1 MKKNKAFVLKAI
13 SSEPAL
19 AISHSTIET
28 YIQDAVTNIEAD
40 DYTGARKDIAKASAA
55 LLSLPD
61 TGIEGASM
69 RFDRRIEGVL
79 SAIEVAESAFNKTNN
94 KVRFARAVT
103 RLRS

>member
-1 MKKNKAFVLKAI
+1 M
-13 SSEPAL
+13 

-40 DYTGARKDIAKASAA
+40 NYTGARKDIAKASAA

-61 TGIEGASM
+61 TGMEGASM

-79 SAIEVAESAFNKTNN
+79 KAIEVAESAFNKTNN
-94 KVRFARAVT
+94 KVRYARGVT